1 MVEYY
6 FVLLSRETCERQ
18 YDFSK
23 ESNIITKRWK
33 FFRGA
38 HIANIKNTSVQWSPS
53 HKDVLL
59 QYTTIKIAQL
69 INKAFVLDNSDM
81 IYRKTVVDIILL

>member
-1 MVEYY
+1 M
-6 FVLLSRETCERQ
+6 
-18 YDFSK
+18 
-23 ESNIITKRWK
+23 
-33 FFRGA
+33 
-38 HIANIKNTSVQWSPS
+38 SPS

>member
-33 FFRGA
+33 
-38 HIANIKNTSVQWSPS
+38 
-53 HKDVLL
+53 VLTR
-59 QYTTIKIAQL
+59 TTLEQ
-69 INKAFVLDNSDM
+69 
-81 IYRKTVVDIILL
+81 T